1 MKREKEGYD
10 ISERAD
16 NYLNNPE
23 TRAKEPNTMS
33 NSPEIVPPE
42 PHSTGADFR
51 KAWSHMPRWLQITF
65 RLSYT
70 STGSFAI
77 LTLPLL

>member
-23 TRAKEPNTMS
+23 TRAREQMN
-33 NSPEIVPPE
+33 
-42 PHSTGADFR
+42 G
-51 KAWSHMPRWLQITF
+51 
-65 RLSYT
+65 
-70 STGSFAI
+70 
-77 LTLPLL
+77 

>member
-23 TRAKEPNTMS
+23 TRA
-33 NSPEIVPPE
+33 
-42 PHSTGADFR
+42 R
-51 KAWSHMPRWLQITF
+51 KADEVQQKETEPTC
-65 RLSYT
+65 RLSRVAN
-70 STGSFAI
+70 FEE
-77 LTLPLL
+77 LEE